1 MPTEGLHGAGQSGV
15 CIGGLHAVGIYRPTQ
30 RNRSL
35 LASVQLNI
43 AAAIA
48 LVAKSNTKGSRPRRG
63 QAKASGLVPN
73 TPLLPPSG
81 TIQAMKVV
89 S

>member
-1 MPTEGLHGAGQSGV
+1 M
-15 CIGGLHAVGIYRPTQ
+15 
-30 RNRSL
+30 
-35 LASVQLNI
+35 QLNI